1 MHGITKNK
9 LVDDVA
15 EEGCMYG
22 A

>member
-9 LVDDVA
+9 LVDNVA